1 MAAFLN
7 PLKVPAMLRHSLGFG
22 IHSPFAFGFIL
33 DVLRLPRKYG
43 YYAYDMIAGT
53 RNRQL
58 YRISLVLG
66 GARIAVYA
74 GADMAAAVRQAC
86 PASRLV
92 EKSPDFVVADF
103 DVASEADF
111 EAVCACISAGV
122 PAVIFNYGGNA
133 ALRAVRR
140 AMPSGMTFANGT
152 DKIVAVPSGSLPRQD
167 FNLFF

>member
-22 IHSPFAFGFIL
+22 VHSPFAFGFIL

-86 PASRLV
+86 PAARLV

-111 EAVCACISAGV
+111 EAVCVCISAGV
-122 PAVIFNYGGNA
+122 QIG
-133 ALRAVRR
+133 RAHV
-140 AMPSGMTFANGT
+140 
-152 DKIVAVPSGSLPRQD
+152 
-167 FNLFF
+167 